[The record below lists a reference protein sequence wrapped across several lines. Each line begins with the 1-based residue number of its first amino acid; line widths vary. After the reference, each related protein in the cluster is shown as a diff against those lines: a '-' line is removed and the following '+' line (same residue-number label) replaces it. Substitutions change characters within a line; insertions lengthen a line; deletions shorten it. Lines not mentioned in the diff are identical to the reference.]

1 MPEVF
6 PISGMATRKTAKT
19 RRAPQARTRRAPR
32 SAVLQLRIKRKKDR
46 LARFRRTMRYEI
58 GNLFTHSFGL
68 GLAVCGTIFLLIK
81 SAGTDGLRLFSYVV
95 YGASIVA
102 LYASSSLYH
111 SLWDARSKKVFRRL
125 DHSAI
130 YMAIAGTFTP
140 VTLLVIQGVFGW
152 TMFIVIW
159 AFALVGILLKVVFPH
174 KYAKASVAAYIL
186 MGWIGLAAV
195 KPVYAALPGAA
206 LILFLAG
213 GLFYTG
219 GTVFYSR
226 RLLPFNHMIWHF
238 FVLAGSVCHFLALYL
253 YV

>member
-1 MPEVF
+1 
-6 PISGMATRKTAKT
+6 MAARKTAKP
-19 RRAPQARTRRAPR
+19 RRAAPVRKRQPGSGHSHSQSESHSRLRT
-32 SAVLQLRIKRKKDR
+32 KRKKDR

-68 GLAVCGTIFLLIK
+68 GLAVCGTIFLIIK
-81 SAGTDGLRLFSYVV
+81 SAGSDGLRLFSYVV
-95 YGASIVA
+95 YGACIVI

-140 VTLLVIQGVFGW
+140 VTLLTIQGAFGW
-152 TMFIVIW
+152 TMFLVIW
-159 AFALVGILLKVVFPH
+159 AFALVGILLKVFFPH
-174 KYAKASVAAYIL
+174 KYAKASVAAYVL
-186 MGWIGLAAV
+186 MGWIGVVAI
-195 KPVYAALPGAA
+195 KPVYVALPGPA
-206 LILFLAG
+206 LGLFLAG
-213 GLFYTG
+213 GLFYTA
-219 GTVFYSR
+219 GTIFYSR

-238 FVLAGSVCHFLALYL
+238 FVLAGSVSHFLALYL